1 MNSKNKAVEIA
12 FESQE
17 DDTVRLAQNG
27 NMKAFEHIVTL
38 YEGYIY
44 NLAYNIFNNSLDAQ
58 DVTQEI
64 FLRIYRNL
72 KSFKHNSKFKTW
84 VYRITI
90 NACIDE
96 YKKKKSRIFEITDNE
111 DDEEFVD
118 FSNKSP
124 EQLVLEREIREE
136 LKKLLKKL
144 PIKYRVPVMLRDL
157 QGLSYDEISETLKL
171 KVGTVKTRINRGRMK
186 LRDKYIK
193 LEKKKNNPQ
202 NIALAKNELV
212 KGGRK

>member
-1 MNSKNKAVEIA
+1 MKTKNKEVEIVL
-12 FESQE
+12 ENQE
-17 DDTVRLAQNG
+17 DDTVRLAQAG
-27 NMKAFEHIVTL
+27 NMKAFEHLVTL
-38 YEGYIY
+38 YEGYVY
-44 NLAYNIFNNSLDAQ
+44 NLAYNMFNNSLDAQ

-72 KSFKHNSKFKTW
+72 KSFKYNSKFKTW

-118 FSNKSP
+118 LSNKSP

-136 LKKLLKKL
+136 LKTLLKKL
-144 PIKYRVPVMLRDL
+144 PIKYRMPIILRDL
-157 QGLSYDEISETLKL
+157 QGLTYDEISETLKL
-171 KVGTVKTRINRGRMK
+171 
-186 LRDKYIK
+186 
-193 LEKKKNNPQ
+193 
-202 NIALAKNELV
+202 NI
-212 KGGRK
+212 GGA